1 MQCKHYNCY
10 DINEVL
16 KKANLNPFCEQ
27 KSLSHYDQN
36 YGRNYDQKQ
45 VLNYDRKQ
53 VQNGFFYDIKN
64 YEMILKENQLAQPTQ
79 PPSCRKVLSVFPYAL
94 FLFYKRKTSIFENM
108 KGKKVKSMEIKIRN
122 LDKDIVLRIDELA
135 KKRGL
140 SRNEYLRGQIKQL
153 ALHPEITEKEDQ
165 YKRLVK
171 EIAVVIQQNTQVL
184 NELLLQEDQ
193 VIYRQSVVMLMI
205 AIFYYGILIGNSVPN

>member
-1 MQCKHYNCY
+1 M
-10 DINEVL
+10 DI
-16 KKANLNPFCEQ
+16 
-27 KSLSHYDQN
+27 
-36 YGRNYDQKQ
+36 
-45 VLNYDRKQ
+45 
-53 VQNGFFYDIKN
+53 I
-64 YEMILKENQLAQPTQ
+64 
-79 PPSCRKVLSVFPYAL
+79 
-94 FLFYKRKTSIFENM
+94 
-108 KGKKVKSMEIKIRN
+108 IRN
-122 LDKDIVLRIDELA
+122 IDRDIVDRINELA
-135 KKRGL
+135 KKKGK
-140 SRNEYLRGQIKQL
+140 SRNEFLKDQVKQL